1 MGGSRG
7 KKEGSA
13 CAGQSGA
20 GAAQVDGWASRV
32 HQQDSEVPKLPRG
45 ERAAR
50 AVRISGE
57 LSALLALLIWA
68 NEECEWQGA
77 RTRRRIIRS
86 SASGACRGG
95 DTTREAQRA
104 GLDGHWVASWEGSEG
119 SREEGERERV
129 AAGCRDVDRCAGW
142 SAPGLRTSENTSG
155 DVRANLGGHP
165 APRPPGDRRLHGW
178 CRKTLNGEK
187 WGFYLKTFMG

>member
-1 MGGSRG
+1 MA
-7 KKEGSA
+7 GSA
-13 CAGQSGA
+13 NTQAHHTQFGKR
-20 GAAQVDGWASRV
+20 RV
-32 HQQDSEVPKLPRG
+32 P
-45 ERAAR
+45 
-50 AVRISGE
+50 
-57 LSALLALLIWA
+57 
-68 NEECEWQGA
+68 
-77 RTRRRIIRS
+77 
-86 SASGACRGG
+86 RGG

-178 CRKTLNGEK
+178 CRKPLNGK
-187 WGFYLKTFMG
+187 VDPA